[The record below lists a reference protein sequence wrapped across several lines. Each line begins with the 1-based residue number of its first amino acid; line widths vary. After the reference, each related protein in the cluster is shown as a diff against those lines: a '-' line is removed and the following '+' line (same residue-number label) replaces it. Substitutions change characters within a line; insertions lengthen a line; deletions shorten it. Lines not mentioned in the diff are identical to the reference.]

1 MGRAANEATAVN
13 TFAGLHSPRKSQAWW
28 TTGNRHRSHASAAL

>member
-13 TFAGLHSPRKSQAWW
+13 TFAGLHSPRKVKRDEPPAIDIHLMR
-28 TTGNRHRSHASAAL
+28 TLP